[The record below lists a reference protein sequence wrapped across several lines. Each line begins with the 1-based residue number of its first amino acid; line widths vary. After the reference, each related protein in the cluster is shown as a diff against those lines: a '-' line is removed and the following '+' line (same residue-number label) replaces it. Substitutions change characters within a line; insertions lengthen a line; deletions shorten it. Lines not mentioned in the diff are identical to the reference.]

1 MKLRIISFISLLIL
15 ALAVVGCGNKEI
27 EERQEVTIKESENS
41 ASVENEGSEVIT
53 KDDNSKVLVVYYSAT
68 GSTKRVADMI
78 AETVDADIFEIIPSS
93 QYSNDDLDWTNA
105 NSRVNKEHEDE
116 SLRNVELVS
125 VNVNNWD
132 DYSTIYIGY
141 PIWWQIAAWP
151 INTFVMNNDFTG
163 KVVIPFCTSTSSG
176 IGESGKLLSQMA
188 GTGQWLEGQRF
199 PSSVSETEIKN
210 WINSLQQK

>member
-1 MKLRIISFISLLIL
+1 MKLRIISLISLLIF

-41 ASVENEGSEVIT
+41 ASVESEGSEVIT

-68 GSTKRVADMI
+68 GSTKRVAETI

-141 PIWWQIAAWP
+141 PIWWQIPAWP
-151 INTFVMNNDFTG
+151 INTFVINNDFTG

>member
-1 MKLRIISFISLLIL
+1 MP
-15 ALAVVGCGNKEI
+15 
-27 EERQEVTIKESENS
+27 
-41 ASVENEGSEVIT
+41 ENESSEVIT
-53 KDDNSKVLVVYYSAT
+53 KDDNSKVLVVYYSAI

-78 AETVDADIFEIIPSS
+78 AETVDADIFEIVPSS

-105 NSRVNKEHEDE
+105 NSRVNKEHEGE

-151 INTFVMNNDFTG
+151 INTFVKNNDFTG
-163 KVVIPFCTSTSSG
+163 KVIVPFCTSTSSG

>member
-27 EERQEVTIKESENS
+27 EARQEVTIKESENS

-78 AETVDADIFEIIPSS
+78 AETVGADIFEIIPSS

-151 INTFVMNNDFTG
+151 INTFVINNDFTG
-163 KVVIPFCTSTSSG
+163 KVVVPFCTSTSSG
-176 IGESGKLLSQMA
+176 IGESDKLLSQMA